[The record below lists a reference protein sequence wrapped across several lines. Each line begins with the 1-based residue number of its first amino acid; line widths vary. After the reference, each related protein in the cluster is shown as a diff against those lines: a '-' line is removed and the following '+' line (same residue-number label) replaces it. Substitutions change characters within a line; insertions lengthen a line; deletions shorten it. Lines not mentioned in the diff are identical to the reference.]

1 MRAFLWGRKM
11 PLPNILEFIGTN
23 ISQRKFQEAQGE
35 LLNYLGVE
43 VPTKTELNSEIS
55 KVNSAI
61 NPKADKTYVDNALT
75 GFTNGV
81 SKFYPTLALA
91 NADIA
96 NITIKDKVD
105 IGESE
110 NGGTWY
116 KATANATNLSKTP
129 FDSLAQAKADATAK
143 ANAAEANAKI
153 HADKKTAPLAELTL
167 SKTETTSIVIPVL
180 VDKSNKTLIGY
191 DTEKDQIQAGGL
203 QEQVLD
209 KLPNLMKSTDTTKV
223 ALLAD
228 SQNKILIGYD
238 TVNDKAIIAGL
249 ELPNQKPLVAE
260 VNHFIFDGQSL
271 GTGATATTILSNSQP
286 YYNTTFSSG
295 PRMDSAAT
303 SVIPLIEQFNNPSSD
318 GYSNRGETCCSG
330 AANYASRSMMLENG
344 INPQDHVIF
353 CSTAAHGSYR
363 IDQLEKGTAWY
374 NFLIHHIIEA
384 KRLNVGK
391 IYKVQAVAWVQGEN
405 DAITGTQTSYEVY
418 RQKLGKLQADAS
430 ADIKA
435 ITGQAD
441 EVKFITYQ
449 MSYAAK
455 TWEKQALV
463 QLHLCQQSDK
473 FAMATPMYHMPYA
486 SDAVHL
492 TNVGYKWL
500 GAYFGRAYKQ
510 LIVDNRKPDFIN
522 PKSAQ
527 IINDEIHVKF
537 DVPKLP
543 LVLDTSTLAV
553 TTDNGFKVLVDNVA
567 ATISSITVNNNTVI
581 LKLSSVPNGVVKVR
595 YALDYLGTGIN
606 LTGGASGNLRDST
619 TDSIEIAGA
628 VKPLYHVCPH
638 FELTA
643 FLDKGI

>member
-1 MRAFLWGRKM
+1 MQGPA
-11 PLPNILEFIGTN
+11 GTN
-23 ISQRKFQEAQGE
+23 GIDGSIDYPTFTNNANKVLTVKTDET
-35 LLNYLGVE
+35 GVE
-43 VPTKTELNSEIS
+43 WTTVDSGG
-55 KVNSAI
+55 VR
-61 NPKADKTYVDNALT
+61 KAYT
-75 GFTNGV
+75 
-81 SKFYPTLALA
+81 TLALA
-91 NADIA
+91 QADQA
-96 NITIKDKVD
+96 NLPTNTAIEVTND
-105 IGESE
+105 GAN
-110 NGGTWY
+110 NGTYQWNGTTLTKSAY
-116 KATANATNLSKTP
+116 DPLTQ
-129 FDSLAQAKADATAK
+129 AQADATQK
-143 ANAAEANAKI
+143 ANDAKSYT
-153 HADKKTAPLAELTL
+153 DKKTAPLDNLTL
-167 SKTETTSIVIPVL
+167 SKTETNSTVIPVL

-209 KLPNLMKSTDTTKV
+209 NLPNLMKSVDSTKIAVLTD
-223 ALLAD
+223 A
-228 SQNKILIGYD
+228 QNKILIGYD
-238 TVNDKAIIAGL
+238 TANDKAIIAGI
-249 ELPNQKPLVAE
+249 ELPNQKPLIKAI
-260 VNHFIFDGQSL
+260 NHILFYGQSL
-271 GTGATATTILSNSQP
+271 SVGATATTILSTSQP
-286 YYNTTFSSG
+286 YFNKTFNTG
-295 PRMDSAAT
+295 PRKDSAAT
-303 SVIPLIEQFNNPSSD
+303 SVIPLVEQSNNPSSD
-318 GYSNRGETCCSG
+318 GSANRGETCCSG
-330 AANYASRSMMLENG
+330 AANYASRAMQIENG
-344 INPQDHVIF
+344 VDPASHVIF
-353 CSTAAHGSYR
+353 ASTAGHGSYR

-374 NFLIHHIIEA
+374 SFFIEHVSEA
-384 KRLNVGK
+384 KRLNGNDH
-391 IYKVQAVAWVQGEN
+391 KVQVVCWIQGEN

-418 RQKLGKLQADAS
+418 LQKLGKLQADAS

-473 FAMATPMYHMPYA
+473 FAMSTPMYHMPYA

-595 YALDYLGTGIN
+595 YALDYLGAGIN